1 MTTSTQKVS
10 IIVPVYNKERFL
22 RDCVDSLLRQTH
34 TNIEVMLIDDGS
46 PDQCGNICDQYA
58 SADSRVRV
66 IHQANSGV
74 SAARYN
80 GVAAATGDWAC
91 FVDADDNLP
100 DHGIEALLKH
110 SDGYDLV
117 SGRFTTRDLEQGK
130 ELPIPSNIQEIGDKD
145 GHQFVDSLIRN
156 SRFQSLCRQLFKMD
170 ILKKN
175 IIAIPPQVKV
185 AEDLLLNIQLGLH
198 IQKVRGIDDI
208 VYYYNIYPDNTIN
221 THPMTYE
228 ERVYVDAF
236 IEQLIGQDPT
246 YEEALYRR
254 RLNFLDLGFIAR
266 KGILQTPI
274 GVFVKEKSKIYPNLR
289 PRDKVLSFLCRISN
303 DPLRSLLWSTYKQ
316 LQKRFGKL
324 FRKP

>member
-1 MTTSTQKVS
+1 MTISTQKVS
-10 IIVPVYNKERFL
+10 IIVPVYKKERFL

-46 PDQCGNICDQYA
+46 PDQCGDICDLYA
-58 SADSRVRV
+58 ASDSRVRV

-80 GVAAATGDWAC
+80 GVAAASGNWAC
-91 FVDADDNLP
+91 FVDADDCLP
-100 DHGIEALLKH
+100 DDAIKALLKQ
-110 SDGYDLV
+110 SEGCDVV
-117 SGRFTTRDLEQGK
+117 SGRIIFRDLKQGK
-130 ELPIPSNIQEIGDKD
+130 ELPLPSHIQEAGDQD
-145 GHQFVDSLIRN
+145 GHQFVDGLIRN
-156 SRFQSLCRQLFKMD
+156 TRWQSLCRQLIRMD

-175 IIAIPPQVKV
+175 MITIPPQVKV

-198 IQKVRGIDDI
+198 IQKARGIDDI

-228 ERVYVDAF
+228 ERVFVDAF

-274 GVFVKEKSKIYPNLR
+274 GMFVKDKSKVYPNLR
-289 PRDKVLSFLCRISN
+289 PRDKVLSFLCRIPN
-303 DPLRSLLWSTYKQ
+303 DTLRSLLWSTYKQ